1 MSSDRSLD
9 GRHLQAA
16 NSRRAP
22 GWCGLCYLAS
32 IENTNPIS
40 RLDPGTICAVVIML
54 MLILCCLEKNN
65 CKDMEFFSI
74 YIIFRFRATQVL
86 GLVEPHVPCDAG
98 CQHHSSVACFCPHL
112 ETCWKC
118 HVFPLCRLGSKT
130 FQGISYDYDYNLSQK
145 MSESTYQSLSK
156 NSPPCEFSAKMF
168 SRKLKEGGSG
178 GCGP

>member
-1 MSSDRSLD
+1 MAATCRQPTPEGLLD
-9 GRHLQAA
+9 GVDYVAWRV
-16 NSRRAP
+16 
-22 GWCGLCYLAS
+22 Y
-32 IENTNPIS
+32 ENTNPIS
-40 RLDPGTICAVVIML
+40 RLDPGIIYAVVIML
-54 MLILCCLEKNN
+54 MLIYIVWTKIN
-65 CKDMEFFSI
+65 CKDMEFFFHLYNFPKI
-74 YIIFRFRATQVL
+74 RATQVL
-86 GLVEPHVPCDAG
+86 GLVEPHVPFDAG
-98 CQHHSSVACFCPHL
+98 CHITSSVACFCFSTWK
-112 ETCWKC
+112 TCWKC